1 MALTSKDI
9 ENQSFSID
17 RKGYDVNEVDDFLER
32 VSNEVDGMNARI
44 AELQRRLNEAT
55 SRADEAQRKAKG
67 LADALAAAQEGAG
80 ETVAF
85 VAPATSF
92 PESADEKD
100 RMIASLQKQ
109 LEERKADAN
118 AIAQALIIAQR
129 SGDEIIANAKK
140 AALST
145 QQDAENEAKRIL
157 DKANGEKQ
165 RVMHSI
171 AELQSDRE
179 EARSGYQDMLR
190 SIINDASTRLSAIG
204 GGSVFATPAGDP
216 SITSPQPPAAPEPA
230 RAAAMN
236 PLESFTATYT
246 TPRSSSHGVTP
257 AAPKA
262 SSAHKDLSGF
272 GEADDTFSFDDMD

>member
-32 VSNEVDGMNARI
+32 VSNEVDAMNAHI
-44 AELQRRLNEAT
+44 ADLQRRLNEAT
-55 SRADEAQRKAKG
+55 GRAEEAQRTAKG
-67 LADALAAAQEGAG
+67 LADELATAKEDAG

-85 VAPATSF
+85 VPPVGYPETS
-92 PESADEKD
+92 DEKD
-100 RMIASLQKQ
+100 KLILELQSQ
-109 LEERKADAN
+109 LEESKADSN

-157 DKANGEKQ
+157 DKANNEKQ
-165 RVMHSI
+165 RVMNSI
-171 AELQSDRE
+171 AELQADRE
-179 EARSGYQDMLR
+179 QARSNYQEMLR
-190 SIINDASTRLSAIG
+190 GFISDASTRLSAIG
-204 GGSVFATPAGDP
+204 GASVFPEHESDP
-216 SITSPQPPAAPEPA
+216 SVTSPQPPAPPEPA
-230 RAAAMN
+230 RGAALN

-246 TPRSSSHGVTP
+246 TPRSSSHSVTP
-257 AAPKA
+257 VAPKA

-272 GEADDTFSFDDMD
+272 GEADDAFSFDDMD